1 MSFIKW
7 MLCIYTVF
15 LKLSF
20 TECLILDGEI
30 ATDKKVNIV
39 FKSFRIYKY
48 EHICKYTDVIFK
60 ETIDIFGYCT
70 TEIMIYYLLY
80 VQGLAIRRSIL
91 LSKIVGENDVSL
103 RVSRSKNDHILYYE
117 CMSWQL
123 RSAAAKH
130 VIAFVT
136 NVIQ

>member
-39 FKSFRIYKY
+39 FKSFRIKY
-48 EHICKYTDVIFK
+48 EHIYKIHGCYI
-60 ETIDIFGYCT
+60 
-70 TEIMIYYLLY
+70 
-80 VQGLAIRRSIL
+80 QG
-91 LSKIVGENDVSL
+91 N
-103 RVSRSKNDHILYYE
+103 N
-117 CMSWQL
+117 
-123 RSAAAKH
+123 
-130 VIAFVT
+130 
-136 NVIQ
+136 